1 MASKNDTTY
10 KGDSPGKALVRIRTW
25 GAIRATMSRL
35 GIPFQGAMVLAGE
48 GGDLGVLDGMGF
60 DMSKIVAVDR
70 DPFMVEWCKHHY
82 PDVIPGTGELR
93 DITASGILP
102 YNTAH
107 IDLCGGIRKADNILT
122 VARVAQGIHSHPAV
136 IAVTMIKGREGQAE
150 AGLMGV
156 PGQDHHV
163 KRSVRRRLQL
173 EARKKGDRLAEHV
186 YSGKP
191 FQSWQML
198 ENLHEQMKEVI
209 RRRPEGEYGVGL
221 VKKNGKPTTW
231 GMALQRAIILQ
242 HTVEYLWEAWG
253 DNHNGVKMNLP
264 PGERLHMQQ
273 VGLMAYHSGTKK
285 GGGTPFVTALYL
297 VHRTSQQNAIRQWLL
312 RCEEESHT
320 TGNTGGALPYTE
332 LSLKEALESFNPTI
346 AAMARVQD
354 HKKVARMFGIDPKS
368 IPAILAHD
376 TRGTYKG
383 KALWQA
389 RKMLMPEAVNE
400 AGWGGHPTT
409 DADYIAAK
417 AAMVKQ
423 VEAWVAAGNNVESFP
438 GFGEIEISNSET
450 ESK

>member
-1 MASKNDTTY
+1 MASKTDTTY

-25 GAIRATMSRL
+25 GAIRATMTRL

-82 PDVIPGTGELR
+82 PEVIPGTGELK
-93 DITASGILP
+93 DIAASGILP

-150 AGLMGV
+150 QGLMEG
-156 PGQDHHV
+156 V
-163 KRSVRRRLQL
+163 KRHTRRNLQK

-198 ENLHEQMKEVI
+198 EILHEQMREVI
-209 RRRPEGEYGVGL
+209 RRDPDYGVGL

-242 HTVEYLWEAWG
+242 HTVEYLWRAWG
-253 DNHNGVKMNLP
+253 DDHSGVKMNLP
-264 PGERLHMQQ
+264 PGEQLHMQQ

-297 VHRTSQQNAIRQWLL
+297 VYRTSQHHSITQWLV
-312 RCEEESHT
+312 RSEQQSHT
-320 TGNTGGALPYTE
+320 TGITGGALPYAE

-346 AAMARVQD
+346 AAVARVQD
-354 HKKVARMFGIDPKS
+354 HKKVARMFGIDVKS

-389 RKMLMPEAVNE
+389 RKVLMPEATYE
-400 AGWGGHPTT
+400 TGWGGHVAT
-409 DADYIAAK
+409 DAENNIART
-417 AAMVKQ
+417 AMMKQ
-423 VEAWVAAGNNVESFP
+423 VEAWVAAGNSVESFP
-438 GFGEIEISNSET
+438 GFGEIEIANSEP

>member
-1 MASKNDTTY
+1 MASSNTTTY

-60 DMSKIVAVDR
+60 DMSKVVAVDR
-70 DPFMVEWCKHHY
+70 DPFMVEWCQHHY
-82 PDVIPGTGELR
+82 PEVIPGTGELM
-93 DITASGILP
+93 DIAASGILP
-102 YNTAH
+102 YNAAH

-136 IAVTMIKGREGQAE
+136 VAVTMIKGREGKAE
-150 AGLMGV
+150 QGLMG
-156 PGQDHHV
+156 GV
-163 KRSVRRRLQL
+163 KRGVRRRLQL
-173 EARKKGDRLAEHV
+173 LARKKGDPLAEHV

-198 ENLHEQMKEVI
+198 ETLHKQMGEVI
-209 RRRPEGEYGVGL
+209 RRDPEAHAGIL
-221 VKKNGKPTTW
+221 KKNGKPTTW
-231 GMALQRAIILQ
+231 GMAMQRAIILQ
-242 HTVEYLWEAWG
+242 HTVEHLWEAWNESG
-253 DNHNGVKMNLP
+253 CGVKMNLP

-285 GGGTPFVTALYL
+285 GGGTPFVTVLYL
-297 VHRTSQQNAIRQWLL
+297 IYRTSQNRAVVDWLVDGERRMNA
-312 RCEEESHT
+312 
-320 TGNTGGALPYTE
+320 TGLSGGSLPYGEITA
-332 LSLKEALESFNPTI
+332 KEALESFNPTV

-354 HKKVARMFGIDPKS
+354 HSKVARMFGIDPKS

-389 RKMLMPEAVNE
+389 RKVLVPQGAEGSFATN
-400 AGWGGHPTT
+400 GWGGHVATT
-409 DADYIAAK
+409 DEHSAAHK
-417 AAMVKQ
+417 AMREQ
-423 VEAWVAAGNNVESFP
+423 VEAWLAAGGTVETFP
-438 GFGEIEISNSET
+438 GFREIELATSHS